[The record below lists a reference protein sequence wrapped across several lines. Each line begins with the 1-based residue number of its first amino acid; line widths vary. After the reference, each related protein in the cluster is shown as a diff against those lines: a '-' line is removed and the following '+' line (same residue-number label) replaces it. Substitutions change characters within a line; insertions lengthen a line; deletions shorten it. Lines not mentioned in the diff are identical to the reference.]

1 MPHYCSKG
9 HENPPGSR
17 FCLQCGEKLEKSV
30 NKGIYPG
37 LTLGDR
43 YRLVRQLGQG
53 GFGRTYLAEDT
64 NRFSEPCVLKEFAP
78 QVQGTYALQKAEEL
92 FEREAGVLYKLQHL
106 QIPRFRELFRV
117 NVEGIG
123 YLFLVQDYVEGQTYY
138 ALLEARKQQKLRFNE
153 AECTAFL
160 LQILPV
166 LEYIHLMG
174 VIHRDISP
182 DNLILRSSDQLP
194 VLIDFGGVKQ
204 VAATVASQFNQPVA
218 GSPSSPVTLLGK
230 PGYAP
235 PEQMQ
240 MGTVYPH
247 SDLYA
252 LAVTVL
258 VLLTGKEPQELIDD
272 YTLSWNWRR
281 EVNLSSIGA
290 VLDKMLSPR
299 RGDRYQSAHQVLEA
313 LTSNLAAPG
322 SAPTQPSGLPTQAT
336 LAVAPSPHRAK
347 SKNSQQFVARV
358 PAPTPGQPSNSSFTP
373 GKILLVLL
381 LLTGAAGVGWW
392 AGNRWIQSR
401 STLPRQ
407 NQTSPHTSPSSTVTK
422 TPEPKP
428 TLPYPT
434 QEDER
439 RQALFSRG
447 KELGID
453 EDFLFAGRGLVNQ
466 VFYSQHPER
475 RQRPLTNASLDA
487 DLRSQWY
494 KTADTLLDTLDVQ
507 LSPEARRQLGRYTAS
522 SRDRAAAEVNKQYV
536 SSRALNDL
544 TDAAFFQLF
553 PQPDNNFINQ
563 PIGQVWQAI
572 AADKVKAIVA
582 GTALERIVFD
592 AGSTSKDESGTLKPG
607 EGKIY
612 IAELAKEQLMKL
624 DLQANSQVLLS
635 VYSPTR
641 KTKILEDSTER
652 AWSGELPEQGFYEFV
667 VVSTASEPVDYQ
679 LNVTA
684 ENPTP
689 VPSLE
694 PSPPDTPTPSP
705 S

>member
-1 MPHYCSKG
+1 MILHYCSKG
-9 HENPPGSR
+9 HKNPPGSR
-17 FCLQCGEKLEKSV
+17 FCLQCGEKLETV

-78 QVQGTYALQKAEEL
+78 QVEGTYALQKAEEM

-117 NVEGIG
+117 NLEGKG
-123 YLFLVQDYVEGQTYY
+123 YLFLVQDYVEGETYY
-138 ALLEARKQQKLRFNE
+138 SLLEARKQQKQRFSE
-153 AECTAFL
+153 AECTTFL

-182 DNLILRSSDQLP
+182 DNLILRSSDHLP

-218 GSPSSPVTLLGK
+218 GSPYSRATLLGK

-281 EVNLSSIGA
+281 EVNLGSIGA

-299 RGDRYQSAHQVLEA
+299 RGDRYQSAHEVLEA
-313 LTSNLAAPG
+313 LTKNLAVPK
-322 SAPTQPSGLPTQAT
+322 SAPTQPIRVPTQAT
-336 LAVAPSPHRAK
+336 LAVAPSPHRVK
-347 SKNSQQFVARV
+347 SKNFQQFVARV
-358 PAPTPGQPSNSSFTP
+358 PDPTPKQPSNWSFIP
-373 GKILLVLL
+373 REILFVLL

-392 AGNRWIQSR
+392 AGNRWIKSR
-401 STLPRQ
+401 STLPPQ
-407 NQTSPHTSPSSTVTK
+407 VQTLPSTELPSSTVTK

-428 TLPYPT
+428 TLPYPQ
-434 QEDER
+434 QENEL
-439 RQALFSRG
+439 RQALFNRS

-466 VFYSQHPER
+466 IFYNQYPER
-475 RQRPLTNASLDA
+475 QQRPLTNASVDA

-494 KTADTLLDTLDVQ
+494 KTAAALLDTLEVQ
-507 LSPEARRQLGRYTAS
+507 LSPEARQQLGRYTAS
-522 SRDRAAAEVNKQYV
+522 SRDRAAAEVNQQHV

-544 TDAAFFQLF
+544 TDATFFQLF
-553 PQPDNNFINQ
+553 PQQRGNNFINQ

-592 AGSTSKDESGTLKPG
+592 PGATSKNESGTLKPG

-612 IAELAKEQLMKL
+612 IAELDKGQLMKL

-635 VYSPTR
+635 IYSPTR
-641 KTKILEDSTER
+641 KTKILADSTER

-679 LNVTA
+679 LNISA
-684 ENPTP
+684 ENPTT
-689 VPSLE
+689 E